1 MEITITLTNNEKRT
15 LLGFLTIFLGSSL
28 ILMILIAVLYYK
40 SEKNLYFDLTITKL
54 RNTASNIS
62 SKIIMAH
69 MSKHELDLTQFLN
82 NNDFEISFYNQNRER
97 ILGNMNEKI
106 EFNEK
111 IIERKNNF
119 ILIDESSYGHL
130 GIYYIAIKEN
140 MYFKKLEELR
150 LNIIVLFLIIY
161 FILSIIAFYLT
172 KLFLKPIR
180 DEREKLNNFIKD
192 TTHELNTPISAILM
206 SSENENLTIKQVQRI
221 KLAAQKISEIY
232 KDLTYIFLEDKN
244 EVVEIKSHNL
254 KLIIQEQLKYFEV
267 LAEKKKLK
275 ISIKLE
281 NFFYKIDEND
291 FIRLFNNI
299 MSNAI
304 KYNKQKGNIEI
315 ALSKN
320 ILIIKDS
327 GIGIDKNK
335 IEDIFTR
342 FYRATSQ
349 SGGFG
354 IGLNIVKNICDKY
367 SIKFDVKSKINQGS
381 TFTFNF

>member
-1 MEITITLTNNEKRT
+1 MEITINLTKNEKQT

-28 ILMILIAVLYYK
+28 ILMALIAVLYYK
-40 SEKNLYFDLTITKL
+40 SEKSLYFDLTTTKL
-54 RNTASNIS
+54 RNTATNIS

-69 MSKHELDLTQFLN
+69 MSKHELDLNQFLN
-82 NNDFEISFYNQNRER
+82 NRDFEISFYNQNREK

-161 FILSIIAFYLT
+161 SILSIIAFYLS

-206 SSENENLTIKQVQRI
+206 SSENENLTLKQVQRI

-244 EVVEIKSHNL
+244 EVVEIKSYNL

-275 ISIKLE
+275 ISINLE
-281 NFFYKIDEND
+281 DFFYEIDEND

-304 KYNKQKGNIEI
+304 KYNKQKGDIEI
-315 ALSKN
+315 TLSKN
-320 ILIIKDS
+320 SLVIKDS

-335 IEDIFTR
+335 INDIFTR

-354 IGLNIVKNICDKY
+354 LGLNIVKNICEKY

-381 TFTFNF
+381 TFTFKF

>member
-1 MEITITLTNNEKRT
+1 MA
-15 LLGFLTIFLGSSL
+15 
-28 ILMILIAVLYYK
+28 LIAVLYYK
-40 SEKNLYFDLTITKL
+40 SEKSLYFDLTTTKL
-54 RNTASNIS
+54 RNTATNIS

-69 MSKHELDLTQFLN
+69 MSKHELDLNQFLN
-82 NNDFEISFYNQNRER
+82 NRDFEISFYNQNREK

-161 FILSIIAFYLT
+161 SILSIIAFYLS

-206 SSENENLTIKQVQRI
+206 SSENENLTLKQVQRI

-244 EVVEIKSHNL
+244 EVVEIKSYNL

-275 ISIKLE
+275 ISINLE
-281 NFFYKIDEND
+281 DFFYEIDEND

-304 KYNKQKGNIEI
+304 KYNKQKGDIEI
-315 ALSKN
+315 TLSKN
-320 ILIIKDS
+320 SLVIKDS

-335 IEDIFTR
+335 INDIFTR

-354 IGLNIVKNICDKY
+354 LGLNIVKNICEKY

-381 TFTFNF
+381 TFTFKF

>member
-281 NFFYKIDEND
+281 DFFYKIDEND